1 MAKEPEDKPGNSSAD
16 GEKPSPENTPPK
28 DDSPAPVEEG
38 SEQEELPLEDVPE
51 EVEPAEAEIL
61 EEAESTEQDEP
72 TEEDEPVHDDQA
84 QDTDVHPG
92 EHGEDPH
99 LAGELDSGHEDPY
112 HDEYHHEDEA
122 FQHDDHHEY
131 HDDHD
136 EYGHESHG
144 AGATGGHGDYDDDD
158 DEEGTE
164 EFGGPIKPFLDHLED
179 FRWVVMKCVVAVI
192 VGMIVALIG
201 SPYIIKFLKIPLN
214 WAQTLPQ
221 YHESSPDKRTIPVRL
236 GDSMVF
242 NIKES
247 DLAKVVKEEELRG
260 AATNLS
266 RITSVTLKPRNP
278 RADGNGTRF
287 ALSLHLDTNSTNHED
302 QWEVQLKA
310 YGPLKTFIIALSI
323 GIYGG
328 LTISMPF
335 LIYFVGQFVLPALRI
350 KEKKWLFKLS
360 SFGSIL
366 FFIGATFAYCLVVV
380 AALYASVAF
389 AGTLGLGADEWQA
402 EEYISFVCKFIVGM
416 GLAFQMPMVIL
427 FLVKVGIL
435 DYKKLAKYRMYAM
448 VANIIVAAVITPTGD
463 PVTLC
468 LVAVPLQLLYELSA
482 FIAWI
487 WYKRDLKAAAEEE
500 DEDDD

>member
-1 MAKEPEDKPGNSSAD
+1 
-16 GEKPSPENTPPK
+16 
-28 DDSPAPVEEG
+28 
-38 SEQEELPLEDVPE
+38 
-51 EVEPAEAEIL
+51 
-61 EEAESTEQDEP
+61 
-72 TEEDEPVHDDQA
+72 
-84 QDTDVHPG
+84 
-92 EHGEDPH
+92 
-99 LAGELDSGHEDPY
+99 
-112 HDEYHHEDEA
+112 
-122 FQHDDHHEY
+122 
-131 HDDHD
+131 
-136 EYGHESHG
+136 
-144 AGATGGHGDYDDDD
+144 
-158 DEEGTE
+158 
-164 EFGGPIKPFLDHLED
+164 
-179 FRWVVMKCVVAVI
+179 
-192 VGMIVALIG
+192 
-201 SPYIIKFLKIPLN
+201 
-214 WAQTLPQ
+214 
-221 YHESSPDKRTIPVRL
+221 
-236 GDSMVF
+236 MVF
-242 NIKES
+242 NIKET
-247 DLAKVVKEEELRG
+247 DLAKVVKEDQLQG
-260 AATNLS
+260 TATNFS
-266 RITSVTLKPRNP
+266 RITSVTLVPHEP

-287 ALSLHLDTNSTNHED
+287 ALSLQLDTNSTNYKD

-310 YGPLKTFIIALSI
+310 YGPLKTFIIALNI

-360 SFGSIL
+360 SFGSML

-435 DYKKLAKYRMYAM
+435 DYKKLAKFRMYAM

-487 WYKRDLKAAAEEE
+487 WYKRDLKVAAEEE
-500 DEDDD
+500 DAAD